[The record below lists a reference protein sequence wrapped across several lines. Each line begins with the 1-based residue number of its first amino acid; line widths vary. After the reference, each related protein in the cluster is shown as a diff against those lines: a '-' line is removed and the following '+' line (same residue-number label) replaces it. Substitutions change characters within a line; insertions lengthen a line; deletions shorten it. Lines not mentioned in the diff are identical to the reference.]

1 MDRTKELAA
10 RARSLV
16 QQWSPCR
23 LGGAADG
30 GLLAEGALA
39 RCAWD
44 ATHTGQAT
52 IEEAAGALGC
62 AAPGSRFW
70 VAVGNELARAA
81 QTDADRA
88 LARTR
93 MRSTRR

>member
-39 RCAWD
+39 RRAWD
-44 ATHTGQAT
+44 ATHSEQAT
-52 IEEAAGALGC
+52 IEEAEDAYWFDYWC
-62 AAPGSRFW
+62 APEGEAAIG
-70 VAVGNELARAA
+70 LA
-81 QTDADRA
+81 A
-88 LARTR
+88 LAEARPSGGAR
-93 MRSTRR
+93 